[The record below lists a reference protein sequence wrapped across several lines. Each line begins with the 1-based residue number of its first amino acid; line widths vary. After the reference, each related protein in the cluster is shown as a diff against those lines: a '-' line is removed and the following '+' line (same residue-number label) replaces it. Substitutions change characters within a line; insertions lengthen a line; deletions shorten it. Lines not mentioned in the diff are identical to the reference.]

1 MNTSELD
8 FYPEIKKMLLV
19 FQIPQTNGF
28 MRRDFQGMLF
38 VHHIGPYFGGF
49 SLSICLSCLFVCW
62 LFALLLV
69 GERRP

>member
-49 SLSICLSCLFVCW
+49 SLCLFVYLVC
-62 LFALLLV
+62 LFVGYLLFC
-69 GERRP
+69 